1 MAKIMLVEDDTNL
14 SEIYQARLT
23 AEGYD
28 IVSAHDGEEA
38 LAIAAKEKPDLIVSD
53 VMMPKISGFEML
65 DILRNTEG
73 LKETKVIMLTA
84 LGQAEDKTRAES
96 LAADRYLVKSQV
108 TLEDIVK
115 AAQELLEGATAPA
128 GAPTPAATPTQTAAP
143 APVPVATPVAVAAAP
158 VAIEPAPVATPVAT
172 APAPTPVPVTAPPIT
187 PAPVA
192 VPAPTPA
199 PTPITPAPVAPPVT
213 APAVAQPTPTPAVE
227 PTPVAA
233 PAPEP
238 MPAPVPVATPPLV
251 QSAPV
256 APTPSEPAAPAAD
269 PVTSADDKLVADAV
283 NDLMK
288 DVPGNA
294 APTMPTPT
302 PAVEPPAPAEPE
314 STPEPTPD
322 TDREVLNDGPTN
334 DNVSIAHK
342 KVIRPITDGSVPEK
356 PSLESL
362 LADEERKNPGST
374 STPTENESQVANKP
388 VTNVPHQPGH
398 IITPSAAESMNN
410 GSGIDPNSIAL

>member
-38 LAIAAKEKPDLIVSD
+38 LALAAKEKPDLIVSD

-84 LGQAEDKTRAES
+84 LGQAEDKTRAEA

-115 AAQELLEGATAPA
+115 AAQELLNGNA
-128 GAPTPAATPTQTAAP
+128 APTAT
-143 APVPVATPVAVAAAP
+143 
-158 VAIEPAPVATPVAT
+158 APVATDAT
-172 APAPTPVPVTAPPIT
+172 PAPAPTPVA
-187 PAPVA
+187 PAPM
-192 VPAPTPA
+192 
-199 PTPITPAPVAPPVT
+199 
-213 APAVAQPTPTPAVE
+213 
-227 PTPVAA
+227 PVAA
-233 PAPEP
+233 PTPMAVAAP
-238 MPAPVPVATPPLV
+238 PAP
-251 QSAPV
+251 
-256 APTPSEPAAPAAD
+256 APANPTAAAD
-269 PVTSADDKLVADAV
+269 NKLVADAV
-283 NDLMK
+283 EGLIEGVTGKPADTS
-288 DVPGNA
+288 VA
-294 APTMPTPT
+294 PTPT
-302 PAVEPPAPAEPE
+302 PSAPAEA
-314 STPEPTPD
+314 
-322 TDREVLNDGPTN
+322 TN
-334 DNVSIAHK
+334 DEPPKYYASDETDTNDTNSDEDKNSSGGSHK
-342 KVIRPITDGSVPEK
+342 KVIKPISDDVVPTK

-362 LADEERKNPGST
+362 LADEERKNSDTAGAPAAPNAQAPNT
-374 STPTENESQVANKP
+374 P

-398 IITPSAAESMNN
+398 IITPSAAESLNN